1 MIIATIFSS
10 ILVLQAQATA
20 PKAPAAKNIPPIAA
34 TQSANI
40 GPTVDVPAELAALVP
55 TDAVAVIFIPNAAV
69 AEALSTQLSSIGGPM
84 RGMVASSKAVETLL
98 KTNIKTTLDIPLD
111 QPLLFWVVM
120 PVADE
125 DDPNQ
130 DAMGGPDIRSFVAMK
145 IPGATNE
152 NVKSKT
158 KRTSLALLA
167 NDMVVVGAQKSPYEA
182 PAAGAGTCALLKQL
196 PAGAASGRLD
206 LATIMREQGDSLRMG
221 ASFIGMAFTQGHF
234 QQHIEIP
241 GVWLE
246 RGNIRGEDTR
256 WLNSPLG
263 LAGGK
268 CLASLVFASGSAID
282 SDRTTQALQAAR
294 EVIESHPLRLQAGI
308 TCAHP
313 QVIVLRVM
321 SPLVEPTMDL
331 LKKVWAVW
339 RHTLWALPS
348 TPPRIWSV

>member
-1 MIIATIFSS
+1 MAWRADLKLDYTLESQRTVVRYLHQGPLR
-10 ILVLQAQATA
+10 ILQSLYPEGDQICHNVLVH
-20 PKAPAAKNIPPIAA
+20 PP
-34 TQSANI
+34 
-40 GPTVDVPAELAALVP
+40 GGLV
-55 TDAVAVIFIPNAAV
+55 
-69 AEALSTQLSSIGGPM
+69 GGD
-84 RGMVASSKAVETLL
+84 
-98 KTNIKTTLDIPLD
+98 TLDI
-111 QPLLFWVVM
+111 QVT
-120 PVADE
+120 VAE
-125 DDPNQ
+125 G
-130 DAMGGPDIRSFVAMK
+130 AHGLVST
-145 IPGATNE
+145 PGATRFY
-152 NVKSKT
+152 KSGGHPALQQVVAHLSDNAKLEWLPLEAIAYNDCEAT
-158 KRTSLALLA
+158 NRAIFNLAPSAELITW
-167 NDMVVVGAQKSPYEA
+167 DV
-182 PAAGAGTCALLKQL
+182 TALGL
-196 PAGAASGRLD
+196 PSSD
-206 LATIMREQGDSLRMG
+206 
-221 ASFIGMAFTQGHF
+221 MAFTQGHF
-234 QQHIEIP
+234 QQHLEIP

-263 LAGGK
+263 LAGSK

-282 SDRTTQALQAAR
+282 SDRTAQALEAAR

>member
-1 MIIATIFSS
+1 MAWRADLKLDYTLELQRTVVRYLHQGPLR
-10 ILVLQAQATA
+10 ILQSLYPEGDQICHNVLVH
-20 PKAPAAKNIPPIAA
+20 PP
-34 TQSANI
+34 
-40 GPTVDVPAELAALVP
+40 GGLV
-55 TDAVAVIFIPNAAV
+55 
-69 AEALSTQLSSIGGPM
+69 GGD
-84 RGMVASSKAVETLL
+84 
-98 KTNIKTTLDIPLD
+98 TLDI
-111 QPLLFWVVM
+111 QVT
-120 PVADE
+120 VAE
-125 DDPNQ
+125 G
-130 DAMGGPDIRSFVAMK
+130 AHGLVST
-145 IPGATNE
+145 PGATRFY
-152 NVKSKT
+152 KSGGHPALQQVVAH
-158 KRTSLALLA
+158 LADNAKLEWLPLEAIAYNDCEATNRAIFNLA
-167 NDMVVVGAQKSPYEA
+167 PSAELITWDV
-182 PAAGAGTCALLKQL
+182 TALGL
-196 PAGAASGRLD
+196 PSSD
-206 LATIMREQGDSLRMG
+206 
-221 ASFIGMAFTQGHF
+221 MAFTQGHF

-282 SDRTTQALQAAR
+282 SDRTTQALEAAR

>member
-1 MIIATIFSS
+1 MAWRADLKLDYTLESQRTVVRYLHQGPLR
-10 ILVLQAQATA
+10 ILQSLYPEGDQICHNVLVH
-20 PKAPAAKNIPPIAA
+20 PP
-34 TQSANI
+34 
-40 GPTVDVPAELAALVP
+40 GGLV
-55 TDAVAVIFIPNAAV
+55 
-69 AEALSTQLSSIGGPM
+69 GGD
-84 RGMVASSKAVETLL
+84 
-98 KTNIKTTLDIPLD
+98 TLDI
-111 QPLLFWVVM
+111 QVT
-120 PVADE
+120 VAE
-125 DDPNQ
+125 G
-130 DAMGGPDIRSFVAMK
+130 AHGLVST
-145 IPGATNE
+145 PGATRFY
-152 NVKSKT
+152 KSGGHPALQQVVAH
-158 KRTSLALLA
+158 LADNAKLEWLPLEAIAYNDCEATNRAIFNLA
-167 NDMVVVGAQKSPYEA
+167 PSAELITWDV
-182 PAAGAGTCALLKQL
+182 TALGL
-196 PAGAASGRLD
+196 PSSD
-206 LATIMREQGDSLRMG
+206 
-221 ASFIGMAFTQGHF
+221 MAFTQGHF
-234 QQHIEIP
+234 QQHVEIP

-282 SDRTTQALQAAR
+282 SDRTTQALEAAR

-339 RHTLWALPS
+339 RHTLWDLPS

>member
-1 MIIATIFSS
+1 MAWRADLKLDYTLESQRTVVRYLHQGPLR
-10 ILVLQAQATA
+10 ILQSLYPEGDQICHNVLVH
-20 PKAPAAKNIPPIAA
+20 PP
-34 TQSANI
+34 
-40 GPTVDVPAELAALVP
+40 GGLV
-55 TDAVAVIFIPNAAV
+55 
-69 AEALSTQLSSIGGPM
+69 GGD
-84 RGMVASSKAVETLL
+84 
-98 KTNIKTTLDIPLD
+98 TLDI
-111 QPLLFWVVM
+111 QVT
-120 PVADE
+120 VAE
-125 DDPNQ
+125 G
-130 DAMGGPDIRSFVAMK
+130 AHGLVST
-145 IPGATNE
+145 PGATRFY
-152 NVKSKT
+152 KSGGHPALQQVVAH
-158 KRTSLALLA
+158 LADNAKLEWLPFEAIAYNDCEATNRAIFNLA
-167 NDMVVVGAQKSPYEA
+167 PSAELITWDV
-182 PAAGAGTCALLKQL
+182 TALGL
-196 PAGAASGRLD
+196 PSSD
-206 LATIMREQGDSLRMG
+206 
-221 ASFIGMAFTQGHF
+221 MAFTQGHF
-234 QQHIEIP
+234 QQHVEIP

-282 SDRTTQALQAAR
+282 SDRTTQALEAAR

>member
-1 MIIATIFSS
+1 MAWRADLKLDYTLESQRTVVRYLHQGPLR
-10 ILVLQAQATA
+10 ILQSLYPEGDQICHNVLVH
-20 PKAPAAKNIPPIAA
+20 PP
-34 TQSANI
+34 
-40 GPTVDVPAELAALVP
+40 GGLV
-55 TDAVAVIFIPNAAV
+55 
-69 AEALSTQLSSIGGPM
+69 GGD
-84 RGMVASSKAVETLL
+84 
-98 KTNIKTTLDIPLD
+98 TLDI
-111 QPLLFWVVM
+111 QVT
-120 PVADE
+120 VAE
-125 DDPNQ
+125 G
-130 DAMGGPDIRSFVAMK
+130 AHGLVST
-145 IPGATNE
+145 PGATRFY
-152 NVKSKT
+152 KSGGHPALQQVVAH
-158 KRTSLALLA
+158 LADNAKLEWLPLEAIAYNDCEATNRAIFNLA
-167 NDMVVVGAQKSPYEA
+167 PSAELITWDV
-182 PAAGAGTCALLKQL
+182 TALGL
-196 PAGAASGRLD
+196 PSSD
-206 LATIMREQGDSLRMG
+206 
-221 ASFIGMAFTQGHF
+221 MAFTQGHF